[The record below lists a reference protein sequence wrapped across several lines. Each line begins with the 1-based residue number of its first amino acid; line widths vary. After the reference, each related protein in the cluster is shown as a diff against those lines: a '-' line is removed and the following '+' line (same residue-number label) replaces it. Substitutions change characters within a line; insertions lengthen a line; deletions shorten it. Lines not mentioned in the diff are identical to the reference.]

1 MVSFRMHETKYINS
15 VTVSK
20 SHNVWT
26 VDDDD
31 GRLLTSRTREDVT
44 AIVQSVDPGSGLER

>member
-15 VTVSK
+15 VTVST

-26 VDDDD
+26 VDDD